1 MLNLSAKGD
10 YGLVF
15 LRELA
20 KLPKGQYL
28 GLKEVARAHN
38 LPFKYLEQLARKL
51 TQAGIVA
58 SREGKGGGYTL
69 AKKPNA
75 ISLIK
80 VLEVLEGELSPA
92 ICATGC
98 GLCSRQQACEKKT
111 GWRKVHQQLY
121 KTVSKYTLVDI
132 LSKSKK

>member
-1 MLNLSAKGD
+1 MFNLSAKGD

-28 GLKEVARAHN
+28 GLKEMAKAHN

-51 TQAGIVA
+51 TQAGIVV

-69 AKKPNA
+69 AKKPSA

-80 VLEVLEGELSPA
+80 ILVVLEGELSPA
-92 ICATGC
+92 ICAAGC
-98 GLCSRQQACEKKT
+98 DLCSRQQACEKKT
-111 GWRKVHQQLY
+111 GWHKIHQQLY
-121 KTVSKYTLVDI
+121 KTVSKYTLADA
-132 LSKSKK
+132 LSNPKK

>member
-20 KLPKGQYL
+20 KLSKGQYL
-28 GLKEVARAHN
+28 GLREVAKAHN
-38 LPFKYLEQLARKL
+38 LPFKYLEQLAHKL
-51 TQAGIVA
+51 TQAGVVV
-58 SREGKGGGYTL
+58 SREGKGGGYAL
-69 AKKPNA
+69 AKKPSV

-92 ICATGC
+92 VCAAGC

-111 GWRKVHQQLY
+111 GWQKIHKQLY
-121 KTVSKYTLVDI
+121 KTVSKYTLADV
-132 LSKSKK
+132 LANPKK